1 MAEKPNATSLE
12 DSNAAA
18 ARHLW
23 DLIRKRLEPGADT
36 DAIDKEIWK
45 AFGAERTIMFTDL
58 SGFSRRVAEFGI
70 IHFLQVIH
78 EQMRV
83 LVPIVSQHGG
93 SLVKDDADSL
103 LLLFHSVEDAV
114 RCSLAMQD
122 ACRTF
127 NQGKLPRDHLLLC
140 VGIGSGPMLLIGEN
154 EVWGAEV
161 NAASKLGE
169 DTARAGEIL
178 LSTNA
183 HAALG
188 ATSQFNFTPIEVSF
202 PGTETSY
209 RLIY

>member
-1 MAEKPNATSLE
+1 MAEKNIATSPH
-12 DSNAAA
+12 DSSPE
-18 ARHLW
+18 ARQLW
-23 DLIRKRLEPGADT
+23 ELIRERLEPSADT
-36 DAIDKEIWK
+36 DAIDEKIWK
-45 AFGAERTIMFTDL
+45 TFGAERTIMFTDL

-83 LVPIVSQHGG
+83 LVPVVSQYGG

-103 LLLFHSVEDAV
+103 LLLFNGVEDAL

-122 ACRTF
+122 ACRAF

-140 VGIGSGPMLLIGEN
+140 IGIGSGPMLLIGED

-169 DTARAGEIL
+169 DTARAGEVL

-183 HAALG
+183 RAALG
-188 ATSQFNFTPIEVSF
+188 DSTEFKFSPIDVSF